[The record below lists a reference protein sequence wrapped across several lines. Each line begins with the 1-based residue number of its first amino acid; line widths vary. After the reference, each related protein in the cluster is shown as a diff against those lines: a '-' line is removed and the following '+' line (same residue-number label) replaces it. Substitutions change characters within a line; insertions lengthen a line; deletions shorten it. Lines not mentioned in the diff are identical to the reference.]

1 MKERVKSL
9 RQELTDFNTNVDI
22 KISILENQ
30 LRPDM
35 ETLKSE
41 TQKLSEDLSAEI
53 EVVAQ
58 QLTRTMV
65 DLATAAAVNRNQT
78 RILTRVGDKTNDLE
92 AEFTKQGE
100 QFSQLLTTVRSS
112 SNFSLLWRNSDFRM
126 IIDNNLFVLIFYY
139 KKLTNIFTIKIT
151 FMNFEHK
158 MSVFDKKI

>member
-112 SNFSLLWRNSDFRM
+112 SNFSLL
-126 IIDNNLFVLIFYY
+126 
-139 KKLTNIFTIKIT
+139 
-151 FMNFEHK
+151 
-158 MSVFDKKI
+158 